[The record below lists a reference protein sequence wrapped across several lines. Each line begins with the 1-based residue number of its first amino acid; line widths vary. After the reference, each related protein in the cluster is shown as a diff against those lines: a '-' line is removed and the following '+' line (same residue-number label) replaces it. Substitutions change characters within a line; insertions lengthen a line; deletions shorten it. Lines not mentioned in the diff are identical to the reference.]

1 MVSNLFLNWLYCEAN
16 SLFVDRIALQ
26 LFTRLS
32 SSYFFYFALLGLVT
46 PFLSV
51 YLDGKGFN
59 SLELGEILAI
69 ITATRIIAPSLW
81 AMLADKSGRQLD
93 VIRFGALLALLSFTL
108 LFWLDSYWP
117 ITLSLALFSLF
128 WTAILPQL
136 EVLTLTSVKRSG
148 KIYARI
154 RLWGSLGFIVFA
166 ILAGQLIS
174 VFSFQAFLAV
184 GFILLIMLLLSTLL
198 LQQPKQARSKVVE
211 QVSIWAKF
219 IKLPFIIFFVAGI
232 LLQISFGPYYSFFA
246 LYLRDLAY
254 PDYAV
259 GYLIS
264 LGVVAEVLVFI
275 YAGVFFKHFSI
286 QSLLIISLVFTAIRW
301 YFLGL
306 WGDSVWIL
314 SLTQLSHAFSFAL
327 YHSAS
332 MQFISNYFSQAQQGR
347 GQAVYLG
354 GVYGIGGAI
363 GAYLAGN
370 MWLDGQ
376 GAGTAFNFAA
386 LAALIGAA
394 LLLFLKEKPHP
405 ITLKG

>member
-1 MVSNLFLNWLYCEAN
+1 M
-16 SLFVDRIALQ
+16 Q

-81 AMLADKSGRQLD
+81 AMLADKTGRQLA
-93 VIRFGALLALLSFTL
+93 VIRLGALLALLSFTL

-184 GFILLIMLLLSTLL
+184 GFILLILLLLSTLV
-198 LQQPKQARSKVVE
+198 LQQPKQARSKVIE
-211 QVSIWAKF
+211 QASIWAKF
-219 IKLPFIIFFVAGI
+219 FKLPFIIFFIAGI
-232 LLQISFGPYYSFFA
+232 LLQVSFGPYYSFFA

-259 GYLIS
+259 GVLIS
-264 LGVVAEVLVFI
+264 LGVVAEIIIFI

-286 QSLLIISLVFTAIRW
+286 QSLLCISLAFTALRW
-301 YFLGL
+301 YSVGL

-354 GVYGIGGAI
+354 GVYGIGGAV
-363 GAYLAGN
+363 GAYLAGVL
-370 MWLDGQ
+370 WLDGQ
-376 GAGTAFNFAA
+376 GASIAFNSAA
-386 LAALIGAA
+386 LAALSGLI
-394 LLLFLKEKPHP
+394 LLLFLKEKSHA
-405 ITLKG
+405 ITLKE